1 MRLLLQG
8 ELSAI
13 IAEGDLCS
21 KNLGSLRVAAILVHG
36 LRGYFDR
43 LSTSFTEKRLSPI
56 LS

>member
-56 LS
+56 L